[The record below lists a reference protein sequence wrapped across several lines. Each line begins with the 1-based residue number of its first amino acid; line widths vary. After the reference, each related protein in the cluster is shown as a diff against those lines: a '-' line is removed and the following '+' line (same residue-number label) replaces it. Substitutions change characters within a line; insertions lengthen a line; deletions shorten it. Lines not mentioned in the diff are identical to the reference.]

1 MTTSLPL
8 LLVGEVVRLEPLS
21 EAHASALLLAASE
34 DRSSYALTRVP
45 STDAEM
51 EAYIGTALDQQSKGE
66 SIPYVVRRVKD
77 MQVIGTTRFLDFG
90 YWRIAGDM
98 GAGPSVAEIGST
110 WLSASAQR
118 TGVNV
123 ESKLLML
130 SCAFDVWG
138 AYRVTLQTD
147 ARNKRSREAIERI
160 GATLDGVLRAHKL
173 AADGTPRD
181 TASFSLLAAE
191 WPDARARLEE
201 RLHRR

>member
-1 MTTSLPL
+1 MTTPLPL
-8 LLVGEVVRLEPLS
+8 SLVGDVVRLEPLS

-45 STDAEM
+45 NTDAET
-51 EAYIGTALDQQSKGE
+51 EAYIGMALEQQSKGE

-77 MQVIGTTRFLDFG
+77 LQVIGTTRFLDFG

-98 GAGPSVAEIGST
+98 GTGPSVAEIGST
-110 WLSASAQR
+110 WLSVSAQR

-130 SCAFDVWG
+130 SYAFDVWG

-147 ARNKRSREAIERI
+147 ARNERSREAIERI

-181 TASFSLLAAE
+181 TAFFSLLAAE
-191 WPDARARLEE
+191 WPDARARLEG